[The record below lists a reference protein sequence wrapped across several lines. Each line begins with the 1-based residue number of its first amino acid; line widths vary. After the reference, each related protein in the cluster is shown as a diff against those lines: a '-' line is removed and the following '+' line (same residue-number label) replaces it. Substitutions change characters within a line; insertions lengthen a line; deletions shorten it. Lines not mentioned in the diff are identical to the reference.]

1 MEDFISQEE
10 FNLEIQSMDK
20 FINKIEMQEGIE
32 LLKLADSYN
41 VLFEVVTSAFEHK
54 EAFPKASHLE
64 CLQVGAKEWDI
75 GW

>member
-1 MEDFISQEE
+1 
-10 FNLEIQSMDK
+10 
-20 FINKIEMQEGIE
+20 MQEGIE

-41 VLFEVVTSAFEHK
+41 VLFEVVTSALEHK
-54 EAFPKASHLE
+54 GTFPKASHLE